1 MNKVEIK
8 IGNTQKTVTIVS
20 RNSRKSISEND
31 SEMDKRKNICFIGI
45 RITHKFRRTS

>member
-20 RNSRKSISEND
+20 RNS
-31 SEMDKRKNICFIGI
+31 KNQSLKMIQKW
-45 RITHKFRRTS
+45 TKELLMQ